1 MMTGSYFIIQ
11 RLELQGVEA
20 ICVDTIG
27 DWNYRV
33 LRVLRSYIRADI
45 IGGWNYRVLRPYV

>member
-20 ICVDTIG
+20 IRVDTIR

-33 LRVLRSYIRADI
+33 LRVLR
-45 IGGWNYRVLRPYV
+45 PYVQT